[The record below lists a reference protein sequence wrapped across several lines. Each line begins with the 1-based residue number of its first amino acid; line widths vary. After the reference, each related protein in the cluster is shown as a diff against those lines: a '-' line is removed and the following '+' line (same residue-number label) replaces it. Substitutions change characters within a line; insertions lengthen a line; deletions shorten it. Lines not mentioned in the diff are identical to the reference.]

1 MTNCNKEVKE
11 NYLVIQKYSNLIL
24 IPLTWT
30 VDINMNLNV
39 ESNYSCQR
47 KDYHVTHLQDFSVNN
62 YCLFQF
68 IETNFLLQLLQM
80 FMVKFYRGKY
90 DDLDPAKKMKLKKA
104 S

>member
-1 MTNCNKEVKE
+1 MLKATIHVKG
-11 NYLVIQKYSNLIL
+11 KTTMSLISR
-24 IPLTWT
+24 I
-30 VDINMNLNV
+30 
-39 ESNYSCQR
+39 
-47 KDYHVTHLQDFSVNN
+47 
-62 YCLFQF
+62 FQWIIIAHS